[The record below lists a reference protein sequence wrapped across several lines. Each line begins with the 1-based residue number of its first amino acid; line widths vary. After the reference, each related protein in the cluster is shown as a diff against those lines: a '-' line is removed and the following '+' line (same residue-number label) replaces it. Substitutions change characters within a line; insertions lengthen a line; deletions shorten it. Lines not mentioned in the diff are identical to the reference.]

1 MRTATAMPGRT
12 PRSATPANATIDT
25 TNSIRRCFQRRTVPG
40 MSASDND
47 AAMTTDAST
56 GWGRFRN
63 SPGTNSSM
71 AAIIRAPVTPVSW
84 LLAPARSATAVRDP
98 LVLTGKP
105 WNSPAARLAVPM
117 PIISWLAST
126 SWPVRSANADDV
138 EIVSV
143 SDTRVMPSAPATS
156 NARSANPT
164 SGRVSG
170 GKPWGSSPT
179 SATPSLPRSNTTT
192 AAMAATTAT
201 STPGTLGA
209 TLPSPRMMASPATP
223 MAKASGTVSPSA
235 TPRTKPLSSSRNESA
250 SMENPKSFGSWPTR
264 IVRASPFM

>member
-1 MRTATAMPGRT
+1 MTTAMAMPGST

-71 AAIIRAPVTPVSW
+71 AAIIRAPITPVSW

-143 SDTRVMPSAPATS
+143 SDTSVMPSAPATS
-156 NARSANPT
+156 NARSANSTPGT
-164 SGRVSG
+164 VNG

-179 SATPSLPRSNTTT
+179 SETPSAAEVEHDDRRDGRDDGDQHARDLGRDPSEPQDDGQTRHADGQGRGDRLPV
-192 AAMAATTAT
+192 
-201 STPGTLGA
+201 GH
-209 TLPSPRMMASPATP
+209 PAT
-223 MAKASGTVSPSA
+223 
-235 TPRTKPLSSSRNESA
+235 KPVSSSMNESA
-250 SMENPKSFGSWPTR
+250 SMENPKSFGS
-264 IVRASPFM
+264 

>member
-1 MRTATAMPGRT
+1 MRTATAMPGNT
-12 PRSATPANATIDT
+12 PRSATPAKATIDT

-47 AAMTTDAST
+47 AVMTTDART

-164 SGRVSG
+164 SGQGERREALGQLAHQRDALAAEVEHDDRRDG
-170 GKPWGSSPT
+170 RDDGDQH
-179 SATPSLPRSNTTT
+179 PRD
-192 AAMAATTAT
+192 
-201 STPGTLGA
+201 L
-209 TLPSPRMMASPATP
+209 RRD
-223 MAKASGTVSPSA
+223 PSA
-235 TPRTKPLSSSRNESA
+235 AP
-250 SMENPKSFGSWPTR
+250 G
-264 IVRASPFM
+264 